1 MQIAVNGR
9 NAISKKER
17 EREGGGERER
27 EICRKRESDVFIY
40 INSISVLA

>member
-9 NAISKKER
+9 YAISKKGGR
-17 EREGGGERER
+17 EGERE
-27 EICRKRESDVFIY
+27 EFVEKRESDVFIC